1 MTADSLSRRLA
12 SMPSGARAALARR
25 MRDQL
30 QSRESAATRKRAGSE
45 PAGPDSA
52 PAITPTIREDV
63 DRPVV
68 FRDGKGL
75 PLVLVHP
82 VGGDVFCYGDLCRVL
97 EPGYPIWALP
107 VDQALRAGSPTVEE
121 TAARYLERVERSGQ
135 LPGVVCG
142 WSFGGVVAYEM
153 GRQSAAS
160 GRPLPVM
167 LLDAVL
173 SPREAARH
181 TEAGLVA
188 AFLSDIARSAGTEP
202 QTCFAVSDRFED
214 WHTEAASWLG
224 ALGIELHLSPAA
236 LAQRGRTF
244 VNSLQALRRY
254 RPEPTDGPVDLVVAD
269 ADPEQWR
276 RLVRPEAFRATH
288 ISSDHYSLL
297 RSPAVKAVAEL
308 VDEVVS
314 RQR

>member
-1 MTADSLSRRLA
+1 
-12 SMPSGARAALARR
+12 
-25 MRDQL
+25 
-30 QSRESAATRKRAGSE
+30 
-45 PAGPDSA
+45 
-52 PAITPTIREDV
+52 
-63 DRPVV
+63 VV
-68 FRDGKGL
+68 FRGGEGP

-82 VGGDVFCYGDLCRVL
+82 VGGDVFCYGDLCRLL
-97 EPGYPIWALP
+97 EPGYPVWALP
-107 VDQALRAGSPTVEE
+107 VDQALRAGSPSVED
-121 TAARYLERVERSGQ
+121 TAARYLDRVERSGQ
-135 LPGVVCG
+135 SPGVVCG

-160 GRPLPVM
+160 GRPLPVI

-173 SPREAARH
+173 SPREADRH
-181 TEAGLVA
+181 TEAELVA

-202 QTCFAVSDRFED
+202 STCFTVPDRFED
-214 WHTEAASWLG
+214 WSTEAVSWLG
-224 ALGIELHLSPAA
+224 VLGIELHLSPAA

-276 RLVRPEAFRATH
+276 RLARPEAFRATR

>member
-1 MTADSLSRRLA
+1 
-12 SMPSGARAALARR
+12 MPSGARAALARR

-30 QSRESAATRKRAGSE
+30 QGREPAASRPRVGSE
-45 PAGPDSA
+45 PAGPGSA
-52 PAITPTIREDV
+52 TAVPPTIRDDV

-121 TAARYLERVERSGQ
+121 TAARYLERVERSGRS
-135 LPGVVCG
+135 PGVVCG

-173 SPREAARH
+173 SPREVDRH
-181 TEAGLVA
+181 TEAELVE

-202 QTCFAVSDRFED
+202 QTCFAVPDRFED
-214 WHTEAASWLG
+214 WPTEAASWLG

-254 RPEPTDGPVDLVVAD
+254 RPEPTDGPVDLVVTD

-276 RLVRPEAFRATH
+276 RLVHPEAFRATH

>member
-1 MTADSLSRRLA
+1 
-12 SMPSGARAALARR
+12 MPSGARAALTRR
-25 MRDQL
+25 VREQL
-30 QSRESAATRKRAGSE
+30 QAREPAASRKRVAVEHAESGSV
-45 PAGPDSA
+45 AA
-52 PAITPTIREDV
+52 PTVRDEV

-68 FRDGKGL
+68 FRGGDGP

-82 VGGDVFCYGDLCRVL
+82 VGGDVFCYGELCRAL

-107 VDQALRAGSPTVEE
+107 VDQALRSGASTVEE

-153 GRQSAAS
+153 GRQSAAR
-160 GRPLPVM
+160 GRVLPVM
-167 LLDAVL
+167 VLDAVL
-173 SPREAARH
+173 SPRAADRH
-181 TEAGLVA
+181 TETELVA

-202 QTCFAVSDRFED
+202 ERCFTFPGRFDD
-214 WHTEAASWLG
+214 WPTEAASWLG
-224 ALGIELHLSPAA
+224 SLGVDPHLSPAA

-254 RPEPTDGPVDLVVAD
+254 RAEPTDGLVDLVVAD

-276 RLVRPEAFRATH
+276 RLVQPEAFRITR

-297 RSPAVKAVAEL
+297 RPPAVKTVAEL